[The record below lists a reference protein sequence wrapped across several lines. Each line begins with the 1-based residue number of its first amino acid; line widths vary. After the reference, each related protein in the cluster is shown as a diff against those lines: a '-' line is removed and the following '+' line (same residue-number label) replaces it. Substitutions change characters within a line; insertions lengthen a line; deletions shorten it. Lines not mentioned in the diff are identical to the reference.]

1 MIFLSVL
8 CCPLN
13 TLDYHQS
20 DSCYLRLQKCK
31 ARQWWLWWGLKVCS
45 HWSHHENDLMD
56 DGRSRWCCYV
66 SRVFDSFCFF
76 INDSRIQLK
85 HRITDSLINLWFPD
99 FWFDEKVLIS
109 HQGEVAV
116 VVHEG
121 EVFRHQL
128 LHLQQK
134 FLFHYQIVRRPKE
147 FLNMPLLAHPLRMVH
162 SKIREEM

>member
-8 CCPLN
+8 CFPLN

-20 DSCYLRLQKCK
+20 DSCYLRLQQFK
-31 ARQWWLWWGLKVCS
+31 ARQWWLWWGSQGLFSLISSWKW
-45 HWSHHENDLMD
+45 WSFKMMLLCF
-56 DGRSRWCCYV
+56 SC
-66 SRVFDSFCFF
+66 FDSFCFF

-109 HQGEVAV
+109 HQGKVAV
-116 VVHEG
+116 VVHQG

-147 FLNMPLLAHPLRMVH
+147 FLNMPLLANPLRMVH

>member
-1 MIFLSVL
+1 MIFFVVL
-8 CCPLN
+8 W
-13 TLDYHQS
+13 TLWIISGYGED
-20 DSCYLRLQKCK
+20 
-31 ARQWWLWWGLKVCS
+31 LKVCS

-109 HQGEVAV
+109 HQGKVAV
-116 VVHEG
+116 VVHQR

-147 FLNMPLLAHPLRMVH
+147 FLNMPLLANPLAMVH